1 MAYVGSHQS
10 AVLDDTIC
18 CQSFRV
24 ALNPQMFGDCDAGG
38 VTPRRITSVG
48 YCVGGSVAS
57 LAAVFAALQCPT
69 ADVRCITF
77 GSQLVGNA
85 AFAEAFR

>member
-1 MAYVGSHQS
+1 M
-10 AVLDDTIC
+10 
-18 CQSFRV
+18 
-24 ALNPQMFGDCDAGG
+24 
-38 VTPRRITSVG
+38 
-48 YCVGGSVAS
+48 AS

-85 AFAEAFR
+85 AFADAFRCATPHVHPLLHTIQQVLLEVPARLGKHALLEFRRLQQHLSQF